1 MTDARIASQTRI
13 TVSLTPK
20 ATTGLA
26 ALGDRTGLS
35 KTDLV
40 NRALALYEFLDGQV
54 RAGNDLIVRD
64 GATGETQLV
73 WFL

>member
-1 MTDARIASQTRI
+1 MTDAQTASQSRI

-20 ATTGLA
+20 ATAGLA
-26 ALGDRTGLS
+26 ALHARAGLS